1 MLFSKNSCTFAPDFT
16 SDIRSR
22 LCFSPFLRVE
32 LGLTE
37 LMYGC
42 TGWVSVWTSRRERDL
57 SAWANR
63 QMVVPVDPVVVFIP
77 LEEVW
82 GGGPVGSLG
91 QLGSLGNS
99 RIIAPFTG
107 TYSSSF
113 G

>member
-1 MLFSKNSCTFAPDFT
+1 
-16 SDIRSR
+16 
-22 LCFSPFLRVE
+22 
-32 LGLTE
+32 
-37 LMYGC
+37 
-42 TGWVSVWTSRRERDL
+42 
-57 SAWANR
+57 
-63 QMVVPVDPVVVFIP
+63 MVVPVNPVVVFIP

>member
-1 MLFSKNSCTFAPDFT
+1 MGFCVDAPEWGTRSEFSC
-16 SDIRSR
+16 
-22 LCFSPFLRVE
+22 
-32 LGLTE
+32 
-37 LMYGC
+37 
-42 TGWVSVWTSRRERDL
+42 
-57 SAWANR
+57 AWANR

-82 GGGPVGSLG
+82 GDGPVGSLG